1 MPAPSSRCRG
11 LTKNYSIGRIGRQKV
26 VRALSEV
33 DLSVEKGEVIG
44 LVGESG
50 SGKTTFARMVV
61 FLERPTAGEILVG
74 GRTLPRRP
82 GTHRLHEHRR
92 EVQMIFQDPY
102 SSLDPRNSVRYSV
115 ARPLRSFGLVPRSAE
130 REAVEELLDQVGLVP
145 AVDFLRRYP
154 HELSGGQRQRVGIA
168 RALAA
173 QPSLILADEPTSML
187 DVSIRLTIMNLLLDL
202 QRSRS
207 LSLVFITHDLG
218 AANYMSD
225 RIAIMYA
232 GRIQEIGPASE
243 VMGDPKHPY
252 TQLLRQAAP
261 SPENE
266 RRQGAKFE
274 ARGDP
279 PDLTTLP
286 PGCPLPRAVLL
297 PRVGVEKRF
306 PTCARWEPPTVS
318 AASCTTEAAM
328 DFTPFPLP
336 G

>member
-1 MPAPSSRCRG
+1 MVSTLGLPAETSEGPSPELEVRG

-82 GTHRLHEHRR
+82 STHRLREHRR

-145 AVDFLRRYP
+145 AADFLRRYP

-218 AANYMSD
+218 AAKYMSD

-232 GRIQEIGPASE
+232 GRIQEIGPTSE
-243 VMGDPKHPY
+243 VMSEPKHPY
-252 TQLLRQAAP
+252 TQLLHRADP
-261 SPENE
+261 GPENE
-266 RRQGAKFE
+266 RPQGTHFE
-274 ARGDP
+274 AKGDP
-279 PDLTTLP
+279 PDLTSLP
-286 PGCPLPRAVLL
+286 PGCPFAPRCPFVQSRCQETLPDLRQVGAAHRVRCVLY
-297 PRVGVEKRF
+297 
-306 PTCARWEPPTVS
+306 
-318 AASCTTEAAM
+318 
-328 DFTPFPLP
+328 D
-336 G
+336 